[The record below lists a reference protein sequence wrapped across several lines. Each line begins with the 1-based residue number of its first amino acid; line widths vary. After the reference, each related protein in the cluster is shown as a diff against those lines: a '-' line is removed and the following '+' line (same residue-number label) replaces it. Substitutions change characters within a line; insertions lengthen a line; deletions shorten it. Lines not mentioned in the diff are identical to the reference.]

1 MENTNLINALV
12 KHLSKDNNLN
22 ENFLNTV
29 RDKVNDIKI
38 QRDNIDRLLDELKI
52 SIIKSSSHLLLE
64 KIHKGD
70 KEASLTILNNTR
82 DRSVFYDFVDSLNNL
97 LVEYEKYYQNY
108 ELNASELLDCKERLG
123 LNDHRLHKLI
133 NEINLDN

>member
-82 DRSVFYDFVDSLNNL
+82 DRSVFYDFVDILNNL

-133 NEINLDN
+133 NEIIL